1 MTVPTKYEL
10 MRAGGKG
17 SFQCKSLPINFCK
30 AYPDLQKEKGIHKW
44 AGIGVTRGKKSG
56 AA

>member
-17 SFQCKSLPINFCK
+17 SFQCKRLPINFCK